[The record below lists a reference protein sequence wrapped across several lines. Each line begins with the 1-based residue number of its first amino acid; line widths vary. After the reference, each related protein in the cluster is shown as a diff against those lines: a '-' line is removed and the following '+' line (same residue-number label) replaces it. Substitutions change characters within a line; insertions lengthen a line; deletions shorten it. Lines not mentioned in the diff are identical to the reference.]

1 MAHYAYVTDQ
11 FYEKLFSQY
20 SNSLSKELVDN
31 SKNIEYQ
38 F

>member
-1 MAHYAYVTDQ
+1 MAHYVYVTDQ
-11 FYEKLFSQY
+11 FKENLFSQY

>member
-1 MAHYAYVTDQ
+1 MAHYVYATNECN
-11 FYEKLFSQY
+11 EKLFSQH
-20 SNSLSKELVDN
+20 SNSLSKEPVDN

>member
-11 FYEKLFSQY
+11 CNEKLFSQY
-20 SNSLSKELVDN
+20 SNSLSKEPVDN
-31 SKNIEYQ
+31 GKNIEYQ